1 MIGTPGRT
9 GPITAD
15 MAVSAESQRD
25 RRPAIRSR
33 APDWYVPTE
42 PPTAYGGAR
51 LCTLNKCE
59 LRIAVEAVAPHLSS
73 VVETATS

>member
-1 MIGTPGRT
+1 
-9 GPITAD
+9 
-15 MAVSAESQRD
+15 
-25 RRPAIRSR
+25 
-33 APDWYVPTE
+33 
-42 PPTAYGGAR
+42 